1 MSNYQKYFNYKM
13 KYLHLKNKLLKGG
26 SNLMYNKKIR
36 NLPTEYL
43 QNIIYIIITQQH
55 LNINDFYINYI
66 LEQNTS
72 SSKPINI
79 YIYSSTEISD
89 DIKDNLI
96 NKLDEKLN
104 KFVI

>member
-1 MSNYQKYFNYKM
+1 MSDYQKYFNYKM

-26 SNLMYNKKIR
+26 SNLMYNKKIT

-43 QNIIYIIITQQH
+43 QNIIYTIITQHH

-79 YIYSSTEISD
+79 YIYSSKEISD
-89 DIKDNLI
+89 DIKLALI

-104 KFVI
+104 KFAI